1 MLSII
6 LAAGKGTRMKS
17 DHPKVVFPVCGRPM
31 ILRCVENLKKMQITH
46 LAVVV
51 GHEAQEVRKAL
62 EAYKDIAYFIQKEQK
77 GTGHAVQQ
85 VDLARFHDEYVLII
99 PGDVPLL
106 DPRKLEGFLTEA
118 KEAHLDALILTTQLH
133 NPRGYGRI
141 LTRGEHFHRIVEEK
155 DASPEQKAVNRINT
169 GVYLIRKQLLQ
180 DYLPRLSADNNQKE
194 YYLTDIF
201 HDLAKEGYHIEIR
214 DYFPSEEC
222 MGVNSRVQLQEA
234 NRVFKKRALET
245 LMENGVTINHPESV
259 VLEGDLECE
268 PDSTILGP
276 VVFRGEVILKKGAY
290 AGPFAYFEDCILGPG
305 EDGAFIKRI
314 KNNVNPIS

>member
-17 DHPKVVFPVCGRPM
+17 EHPKVVFPVCGQPM
-31 ILRCVENLKKMQITH
+31 IRRCVENLEKMNITH

-51 GHEAQEVRKAL
+51 GHGEREVKEALGGYADV
-62 EAYKDIAYFIQKEQK
+62 AYFVQKEQK

-85 VDLARFHDEYVLII
+85 VDLTRFSDDYVFIL

-106 DPRKLEGFLTEA
+106 DPEKLEPLLTEA
-118 KEAHLDALILTTQLH
+118 REARLDALIITTQLH
-133 NPRGYGRI
+133 NPSGYGRI

-169 GVYLIRKQLLQ
+169 GVYLIRKKLLQ
-180 DYLPRLSADNNQKE
+180 DYLPGLSADNNQKE

-201 HDLAKEGYHIEIR
+201 HDLAGDGYRVEIR

-222 MGVNSRVQLQEA
+222 MGGNSRIHLQEA
-234 NRVFKKRALET
+234 NRIFKKRVLER
-245 LMENGVTINHPESV
+245 LMAEGVTINHPESV
-259 VLEGDLECE
+259 ILEGDLEC
-268 PDSTILGP
+268 DNDCTIVGP
-276 VVFRGEVILKKGAY
+276 VVFRGHVAMKKGAS
-290 AGPFAYFEDCILGPG
+290 AGPFSYFEDCTLGPG
-305 EDGAFIKRI
+305 EAGAFMKKI
-314 KNNVNPIS
+314 KNSVNPIS